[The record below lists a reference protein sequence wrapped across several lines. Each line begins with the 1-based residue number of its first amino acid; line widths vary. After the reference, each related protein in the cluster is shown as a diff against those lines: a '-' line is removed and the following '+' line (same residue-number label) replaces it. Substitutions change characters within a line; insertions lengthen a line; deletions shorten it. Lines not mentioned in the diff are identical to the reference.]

1 MKMSC
6 RLIVLVLLS
15 PVWLSLAGGCG
26 SMDQSRKKDA
36 AILVPPPVDNPPY
49 IFHRVMEG
57 ETYATIA
64 KWYSG
69 DEAIVYRLKD
79 ENSDLDPVTLKKG
92 DIVKVPVFLAV
103 VHTEQPDD
111 STQPKKPQK
120 AVRKGRGK
128 PTVPVTSPTSN
139 AVPEV
144 FGPK

>member
-1 MKMSC
+1 MNTSC
-6 RLIVLVLLS
+6 RLIALILLS

-26 SMDQSRKKDA
+26 SMDQDRKKDA
-36 AILVPPPVDNPPY
+36 AIVLPPPVDKPPY

-69 DEAIVYRLKD
+69 DEAIIYRLKE
-79 ENSDLDPVTLKKG
+79 ENPNLDPVTLKKG

-103 VHTEQPDD
+103 VHSEQPDG
-111 STQPKKPQK
+111 STLPQKPQK
-120 AVRKGRGK
+120 AIRKGGSK
-128 PTVPVTSPTSN
+128 PTVPVPSPALN
-139 AVPEV
+139 AAPEV